1 MLKILVTD
9 GMDKESVQTL
19 KDLGHEVIVQFFA
32 PKELKEQIKK
42 FNVLIVRSATKV
54 KKEIIDS
61 ALETENLKMIIRG
74 GVGVDNID
82 VSYAESKG
90 IKVRNTPKASSQA
103 VAELALGHIFA
114 LVRFIGI
121 ANVTMREGKWN
132 KKHYEG
138 IELFG
143 KTLGIIGFGRIGQ
156 ELAKKAYAL
165 GMKIIYTDVLGP
177 TKEYSNYTF
186 VSLDQ
191 LLADS
196 DFISLHIAGNENE
209 SPLIGETEF
218 AKMKDGVYIIN
229 CARGNV
235 IDEDAL
241 LNALNSG
248 KLSGAGLDVF
258 SEEPSKNLKLI
269 NHEKVSV
276 TPHIGASTKE
286 AQKRIGQEIISIIK
300 ENFQGRG

>member
-19 KDLGHEVIVQFFA
+19 KDLGHEVIVQFFV

-61 ALETENLKMIIRG
+61 ALETENLKIIIRG
-74 GVGVDNID
+74 GVGMDNID
-82 VSYAESKG
+82 VSYAEAKG

-103 VAELALGHIFA
+103 VAELALGHMFTLA
-114 LVRFIGI
+114 RFIGI

-132 KKHYEG
+132 KKYYEG
-138 IELFG
+138 IELSG
-143 KTLGIIGFGRIGQ
+143 KALGVIGFGRIGE

-177 TKEYSNYTF
+177 NKVCSDYTF

-196 DFISLHIAGNENE
+196 DFISLHIPGNTDG
-209 SPLIGETEF
+209 SPLIGENEF

-235 IDEDAL
+235 IDEDVL